1 MTNRKCKGSAS
12 IERVWMAKFWL
23 ATMSAALLAV
33 SVGACEGDQH
43 AEDLDAGG
51 RVLGSISFP
60 TTARSA
66 EAQSAFI
73 EGMMLLHLFEYEFAR
88 EEFLRAQSLEPDFAL
103 AYWGEA
109 MTHNHPV
116 WDEQDLSLGRAA
128 LLKLGATA
136 DARQEK
142 TSDAKEKGFLAALEV
157 LYGEGPKSARDI
169 AYMREMERMA
179 SLYPSDHEV
188 QLFYALSLFG
198 VHAGVRDVSDYMLVT
213 SIAQSVFSEN
223 PSHPA
228 AAHYLIHGVDD
239 PVHAVLGL
247 RAARA
252 LAVMAPDAGHS
263 QHMTSHIFTALG
275 LWDDV
280 VSANETAVQVQN
292 GMRVEMDLAAR
303 HWGHYNYWLIYGY
316 LQQGRF
322 ERARALLLEAY
333 AGEQALDGPPED
345 PLILDPDD
353 SQVGS
358 VVQMWARYLIETGDW
373 DSEIADWTFH
383 LGGAFDPSM
392 TYAFVQGMRAAFAG
406 DVTTADKYSA
416 QYSGLKDELSKI
428 ILGMEEQ
435 QPLNLLYLDR
445 LAVMEQELK
454 AAIGIARGEVV
465 AGLELAREA
474 SRLEG
479 EMPVS
484 FGPPFVD
491 LPAAEL
497 LGQLLL
503 DAGQL
508 SEAVTAFETQLER
521 SKQKAS
527 SLYGLATA
535 QSKLGNQG
543 EVGHIF
549 EKLALIWRQADAD
562 VRATLTVDPDP

>member
-1 MTNRKCKGSAS
+1 M
-12 IERVWMAKFWL
+12 

-43 AEDLDAGG
+43 AEDLVGGG

-60 TTARSA
+60 TSARSE

-73 EGMMLLHLFEYEFAR
+73 EGMLLLHLFEYSFAR

-103 AYWGEA
+103 AVWGEA

-116 WDEQDLSLGRAA
+116 WDQQDLSLGRAA

-142 TSDAKEKGFLAALEV
+142 SSDAKEKGFLAALEV
-157 LYGEGPKSARDI
+157 LYGEGPKSARDM

-179 SLYPSDHEV
+179 VLFPSDHEV

-198 VHAGVRDVSDYMLVT
+198 VHAGVRDVPDYMLST

-280 VSANETAVQVQN
+280 VSANETAVEVQN
-292 GMRVEMDLAAR
+292 AMRLELGELSR
-303 HWGHYNYWLIYGY
+303 HWGHYNFWLIYGY
-316 LQQGRF
+316 LQQGRWD
-322 ERARALLLEAY
+322 RARALLLDAY
-333 AGEQALDGPPED
+333 AEEQALDGPPED

-373 DSEIADWTFH
+373 DSEVADWTFH
-383 LGGAFDPSM
+383 IGDAFDPSLN
-392 TYAFVQGMRAAFAG
+392 YSFVQAMRAAKAG
-406 DVTTADKYSA
+406 DESQSDEYLAEF
-416 QYSGLKDELSKI
+416 SGLKDELSKI
-428 ILGMEEQ
+428 ILGKEEQ
-435 QPLNLLYLDR
+435 QPLHLLYLDR
-445 LAVMEQELK
+445 LAVMEQELM
-454 AAIGIARGEVV
+454 AAADLARGDV
-465 AGLELAREA
+465 ASAVELAREA

-479 EMPVS
+479 AMPVS

-503 DAGQL
+503 DAERYADAAL
-508 SEAVTAFETQLER
+508 AFETQLER

-527 SLYGLATA
+527 SLLGLATT
-535 QSKLGNQG
+535 QSRLGNESEAAYSFG
-543 EVGHIF
+543 
-549 EKLALIWRQADAD
+549 KLALIWRQADPD
-562 VRATLTVDPDP
+562 VRATLAGGPDL